1 MRVFLTGAT
10 GYVGSAVLD
19 ALFRAGHQVV
29 ALARD
34 PEKIERLKG
43 RGAIAILG
51 ELSTPKRFIAEVA
64 ACDAAVHTAF
74 EGSARAVEKD
84 RQAIE
89 MLVSAL
95 GGSASAPKAFIYTS
109 GVWVLGKNS
118 WPADEDSP
126 VNPAEHVAWRPTH
139 EQAVLDAADNGLRT
153 IVVRP
158 GILYGG
164 SRGIISELLKDALNG
179 LVRVVGNGKNHWPCV
194 YYRDVGD
201 LYVRLVQ
208 SPDAA
213 GIFHANDE
221 ADERVNDIVEAI
233 AAHLVQTPVIR
244 YVPLLEA
251 KKKMGTYAEA
261 LAMDQRVRSPR
272 ARALGW
278 SPSLTSVSANVPRL
292 FEEFRN
298 TRRVA

>member
-1 MRVFLTGAT
+1 M
-10 GYVGSAVLD
+10 LD

-34 PEKIERLKG
+34 PEKVERLKA
-43 RGAIAILG
+43 RGATPILG
-51 ELSTPKRFIAEVA
+51 ELGAPKRFLSEIAA
-64 ACDAAVHTAF
+64 SDAAIHAAF
-74 EGSARAVEKD
+74 ESSPRAIEKD
-84 RQAIE
+84 RQAIDT
-89 MLVSAL
+89 LTAAL
-95 GGSASAPKAFIYTS
+95 AASPASPKTFIYTS

-118 WPADEDSP
+118 WPADEEAP
-126 VNPAEHVAWRPTH
+126 VNPAAHVAWRPEH
-139 EQAVLDAADNGLRT
+139 EQAVLDAAGNGLRT
-153 IVVRP
+153 AVVRP

-164 SRGIISELLKDALNG
+164 SRGIISDLLKDALNG

-194 YYRDVGD
+194 YDRDVAD

-208 SPDAA
+208 TPTAS

-221 ADERVNDIVEAI
+221 ADECVQDIVEAI
-233 AAHLVQTPVIR
+233 AAHLQQTPDVR
-244 YVPLLEA
+244 YVPLPEA

-278 SPSLTSVSANVPRL
+278 LPSLRSVSANVPRL
-292 FEEFRN
+292 FEEYRN